1 MKKYPVIRR
10 LNLDSRA
17 MFGGLIVMSFACL
30 AILTGK
36 SNIDT
41 PIMVGIYCFAVAIP
55 CLAFCTERVRIDA
68 KFKFRTHSV
77 WIDLTEA
84 CGIFGS
90 LIGFGAIFCH
100 FSIAAA
106 ITFGIAC
113 ALANALL
120 VWYSNAMEKLNEE
133 ESQNLREEP

>member
-10 LNLDSRA
+10 LNIDSRST
-17 MFGGLIVMSFACL
+17 FGGLMFVAFACL

-36 SNIDT
+36 YNIDT
-41 PIMVGIYCFAVAIP
+41 PIKVGIYCFAVAIP

-68 KFKFRTHSV
+68 QYKFRTHSV
-77 WIDLTEA
+77 WVDLTEA
-84 CGIFGS
+84 CGIFGT
-90 LIGFGAIFCH
+90 LIGFGAIFWH
-100 FSIAAA
+100 FSILAA

-120 VWYSNAMEKLNEE
+120 VWYTDAMEKLNEE
-133 ESQNLREEP
+133 ESQNRREET